1 MKSHK
6 TLNAFIK
13 KASLVL
19 TAFLLAALFIA
30 SILSI
35 HAEDT
40 EAEYYVYD
48 NAELLNSEEDRSLE
62 RYAKSISDQY
72 NCGVYIV
79 TADAMA
85 GDDINEE
92 ADTVYHEIYKLGVG
106 DDKDGIMLL
115 LCMAGRDYAI
125 LTNGDWAET
134 AFSTYATGQ
143 LEKTFLDDFADDQW
157 YNGFYDYLD
166 TCSEYLE
173 LAESGHPISAPKGRA
188 FLIILGISALA
199 AGIITLILNSKMK
212 SVHTAVQAAAYKAG
226 TLNLTDRRDHYTHT
240 TTTTRIIEKSSSS
253 SGSSSVST
261 TSHGSTVRS
270 GKF

>member
-1 MKSHK
+1 MTFK
-6 TLNAFIK
+6 AFMR

-19 TAFLLAALFIA
+19 TAFILAALCIVSA
-30 SILSI
+30 LPVK
-35 HAEDT
+35 AEDT

-48 NAELLNSEEDRSLE
+48 NAELLTSEEDRSLE
-62 RYAKSISDQY
+62 RYAKSISEQY

-79 TADAMA
+79 TAKAMA

-92 ADTVYHEIYKLGVG
+92 ADTVYHEIYGLGVG

-115 LCMAGRDYAI
+115 LCMAGRDYAL
-125 LTNGDWAET
+125 LTNGEWAET
-134 AFSTYATGQ
+134 AFSTYATRQ

-157 YNGFYDYLD
+157 YDGFYDYLY
-166 TCSEYLE
+166 TCSEYLA
-173 LAESGHPISAPKGRA
+173 LAESGQPVSAPKERA
-188 FLIILGISALA
+188 FLIILGISAVV

-226 TLNLTDRRDHYTHT
+226 TLNLTDRRDLYTHT
-240 TTTTRIIEKSSSS
+240 TTTTRIIEKSSS